1 MMLLGLLGPRLR
13 RLPEDPQRCLAHR
26 LIHRR
31 CSTVG
36 GTAERRSFCFRGGLW
51 LACDRIELRERPLR
65 RQSQPALRRRQG
77 ICKRR
82 RPFHLQETRAD
93 RRLQCPTPSAGCA
106 PLRDGQKAP
115 RRAKS
120 REAEHHHRSSGSLGN
135 PVGNDKGRIGS
146 QLVINP
152 KNEKSVGAKVMGE
165 AGVISKAVVET
176 EIDRAV

>member
-1 MMLLGLLGPRLR
+1 MNGRCVDNRTPHCAGGKVSVNDAGHFICRKRGLTG
-13 RLPEDPQRCLAHR
+13 
-26 LIHRR
+26 
-31 CSTVG
+31 
-36 GTAERRSFCFRGGLW
+36 
-51 LACDRIELRERPLR
+51 ACNV
-65 RQSQPALRRRQG
+65 LRRR
-77 ICKRR
+77 R
-82 RPFHLQETRAD
+82 D
-93 RRLQCPTPSAGCA
+93 CA
-106 PLRDGQKAP
+106 PMPGGQKAP